1 MSDDC
6 VEPGDERE
14 QGNSGD
20 SVEVQEAHAE
30 AMLSAEGL
38 YLWKL
43 ATQMYAEGRR
53 WRFCALW
60 GEEREDLPGV

>member
-38 YLWKL
+38 YL
-43 ATQMYAEGRR
+43 
-53 WRFCALW
+53 
-60 GEEREDLPGV
+60 